1 MKGIVKSYNE
11 TVHGSHGFTPN
22 EAEKAENIAAVIN
35 NLEDK
40 RDYFMK
46 NYTKAYQEIN
56 RQFHIGDTVRYKLP
70 TPPFAKEA
78 RQHFSQEHYKIID
91 IVNSGPLRG
100 FKLSDIHTNAIVP
113 GSFLPE
119 QLLQA

>member
-1 MKGIVKSYNE
+1 MKAYND

-22 EAEKAENIAAVIN
+22 DAEKTENIGAVIN
-35 NLEDK
+35 NLEEK

-46 NYTKAYQEIN
+46 NYFKAYQEIN

-70 TPPFAKEA
+70 VPPFAKEA

-91 IVNSGPLRG
+91 IVNSEPLRG
-100 FKLSDIHTNAIVP
+100 YRLADANTNAIVP

-119 QLLQA
+119 QLLKA